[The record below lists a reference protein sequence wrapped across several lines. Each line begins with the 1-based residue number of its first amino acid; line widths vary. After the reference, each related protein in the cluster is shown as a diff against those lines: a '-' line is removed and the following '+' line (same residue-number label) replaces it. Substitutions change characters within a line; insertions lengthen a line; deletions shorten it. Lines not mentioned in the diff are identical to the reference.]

1 MIKQFISQNHPI
13 GGVKIT
19 FDAGV
24 LEGID
29 LDHEVSVFLTNTY
42 GSITD
47 TYEFNSSQLTDFSFI
62 DKKGAIGDPSGWG
75 IQVSIPNTRASRDA
89 YKYGIQM
96 SINGIVID
104 PVATAQSEGEQVVF
118 SIIYMQQNIETIN
131 LRIVYL
137 DNYVYDEDVVV
148 DLANGAHT
156 QIFCPSFI
164 PNMQYK
170 FIFEIGEVTD
180 TVKND
185 VTPGAGKYVTDALT
199 ISNGSNKLFVSRLQ
213 GVIKG
218 TLYLQYDSDDNIF
231 LYPSSGRLLYY
242 TSLTLTGVIAVP
254 MPALSPGYVTLDFND
269 GFIDR
274 YDPYYTGVKNWQEVA
289 DFIWADS
296 IDSNQVNLQIT
307 TTNALCVIHPEKV
320 SSDGRYLYFN
330 VAETLGT
337 NVYIET
343 VLYQDTIIGE
353 EFEYQNPNNTILTTY
368 IGNCIA
374 NRGMRGAIENGAL
387 VLKES

>member
-13 GGVKIT
+13 GGGVKIT

-29 LDHEVSVFLTNTY
+29 LDYKVSVFLTNAY
-42 GSITD
+42 WSITD

-75 IQVSIPNTRASRDA
+75 MQVRIPNTRASRDA

-104 PVATAQSEGEQVVF
+104 TVATAQSEGEQIVF
-118 SIIYMQQNIETIN
+118 SIIYVQQNIETIN

-137 DNYVYDEDVVV
+137 DNYVCDEDVVV
-148 DLANGAHT
+148 NLANGANT
-156 QIFCPSFI
+156 QIFCPSFM

-170 FIFEIGEVTD
+170 FIFEIGGVID
-180 TVKND
+180 TVKG

-213 GVIKG
+213 GVTMG

-231 LYPSSGRLLYY
+231 LYTSSEGLGFY

-254 MPALSPGYVTLDFND
+254 ITTLSPGYVTLDFND

-274 YDPYYTGVKNWQEVA
+274 YDPYYTDVKNWQEVA

-307 TTNALCVIHPEKV
+307 TTDDLYFVYPEKV

-337 NVYIET
+337 DVYIET
-343 VLYQDTIIGE
+343 VLYQDTVIGE
-353 EFEYQNPNNTILTTY
+353 EFEYQNPNHTTY
-368 IGNCIA
+368 IGNYIA
-374 NRGMRGAIENGAL
+374 NKGMRGAIENSAL

>member
-1 MIKQFISQNHPI
+1 M

-29 LDHEVSVFLTNTY
+29 LDYEVSVFLTNTY

-75 IQVSIPNTRASRDA
+75 MQVRIPNTRASRDA

-104 PVATAQSEGEQVVF
+104 TVATAQSEGEQIVF

-137 DNYVYDEDVVV
+137 DNYVCDEDVVV
-148 DLANGAHT
+148 NLANGANT

-170 FIFEIGEVTD
+170 FIFEIGGVID
-180 TVKND
+180 TVKG

-213 GVIKG
+213 GVTMG

-231 LYPSSGRLLYY
+231 LYTSSGGLGFY

-254 MPALSPGYVTLDFND
+254 MTTLSLGYVTLDFND

-274 YDPYYTGVKNWQEVA
+274 YDPYYTDVKNWQEVA
-289 DFIWADS
+289 DFIWVDS

-307 TTNALCVIHPEKV
+307 TTNDLYFVYPEKV

-337 NVYIET
+337 DVYIET
-343 VLYQDTIIGE
+343 VLYQDTVIGE
-353 EFEYQNPNNTILTTY
+353 EFEYQNPNHTTY
-368 IGNCIA
+368 IGNYIA
-374 NRGMRGAIENGAL
+374 NKGMRGAIENSAL

>member
-13 GGVKIT
+13 GGGVKIT

-29 LDHEVSVFLTNTY
+29 LDYEVSVFLTNTY
-42 GSITD
+42 WSITD

-75 IQVSIPNTRASRDA
+75 IQVRIPNTRASRDA

-104 PVATAQSEGEQVVF
+104 TAIAQSEGEQIVF

-137 DNYVYDEDVVV
+137 DNYVCDEDVVV
-148 DLANGAHT
+148 NLANGANT

-170 FIFEIGEVTD
+170 FIFEIGGVID
-180 TVKND
+180 TVKG

-213 GVIKG
+213 GVTMG

-231 LYPSSGRLLYY
+231 LYTSSGGLGFY
-242 TSLTLTGVIAVP
+242 TSITLTGVIAVP
-254 MPALSPGYVTLDFND
+254 MPTSPGYIALDFND

-274 YDPYYTGVKNWQEVA
+274 YDPHCGGVSNWNDVA
-289 DFIWADS
+289 DYIWADV
-296 IDSNQVNLQIT
+296 INNNQINLQIT
-307 TTNALCVIHPEKV
+307 TTDDVYYVFPEKA

-330 VAETLGT
+330 VTEVLGIDI
-337 NVYIET
+337 YIKT
-343 VLYQDTIIGE
+343 VLYQDPTTGE
-353 EFEYQNPNNTILTTY
+353 EYEYQNPNITTY
-368 IGNCIA
+368 IGDYIA
-374 NRGMRGAIENGAL
+374 YKGMRGSIENSAL
-387 VLKES
+387 VLNES

>member
-13 GGVKIT
+13 GGGVKIT
-19 FDAGV
+19 FAAGV

-29 LDHEVSVFLTNTY
+29 LDYEVSVFLTNAY

-75 IQVSIPNTRASRDA
+75 MQVRIPNTRASRDA

-104 PVATAQSEGEQVVF
+104 TAATAQSEGEQIVF
-118 SIIYMQQNIETIN
+118 SIIYVQQNIETIN

-137 DNYVYDEDVVV
+137 DNYVCDEDVVV
-148 DLANGAHT
+148 NLANGANT

-170 FIFEIGEVTD
+170 FIFEIGGVID
-180 TVKND
+180 TVKG
-185 VTPGAGKYVTDALT
+185 VTPGAGKYVTEALT

-213 GVIKG
+213 GVTMG

-231 LYPSSGRLLYY
+231 LYTSSGGLGFY

-254 MPALSPGYVTLDFND
+254 MTTLSPGYVTLDFND

-274 YDPYYTGVKNWQEVA
+274 YDPCYTDVKNWQEVA

-296 IDSNQVNLQIT
+296 IDNNQVSLQIT
-307 TTNALCVIHPEKV
+307 TTNDLCFIYPEKV

-337 NVYIET
+337 DVYIET
-343 VLYQDTIIGE
+343 VLYQDTVIGE
-353 EFEYQNPNNTILTTY
+353 EFEYQNPNHTTY
-368 IGNCIA
+368 IGDYIA
-374 NRGMRGAIENGAL
+374 NKGMRGAIENSAL

>member
-1 MIKQFISQNHPI
+1 M

-29 LDHEVSVFLTNTY
+29 LDYEVSVFLTNTY

-75 IQVSIPNTRASRDA
+75 MQVRIPNTRASRDA

-104 PVATAQSEGEQVVF
+104 TVATAQSEGEQIVF

-137 DNYVYDEDVVV
+137 DNYVCDEDVVV
-148 DLANGAHT
+148 NLANGANT

-170 FIFEIGEVTD
+170 FIFEIGGVID
-180 TVKND
+180 TVKG

-213 GVIKG
+213 GVTMG

-231 LYPSSGRLLYY
+231 LYTSSGGLGFY

-254 MPALSPGYVTLDFND
+254 MTTLSPGYVTLDFND

-274 YDPYYTGVKNWQEVA
+274 YDPYYTDVKNWQEVA
-289 DFIWADS
+289 DFIWGDS

-307 TTNALCVIHPEKV
+307 TTNDLYFVYPEKV

-337 NVYIET
+337 DVYIET
-343 VLYQDTIIGE
+343 VLYQDTVIGE
-353 EFEYQNPNNTILTTY
+353 EFEYQNPNHTTY
-368 IGNCIA
+368 IGNYIA
-374 NRGMRGAIENGAL
+374 NKGMRGAIENSAL

>member
-13 GGVKIT
+13 GGGVKIT

-29 LDHEVSVFLTNTY
+29 LDYEVSVFLTNNY

-75 IQVSIPNTRASRDA
+75 MQVRIPNTRASRDA

-104 PVATAQSEGEQVVF
+104 TVATAQSEGEQIVF

-137 DNYVYDEDVVV
+137 DNYVCDEDVVV
-148 DLANGAHT
+148 NLANGANT

-170 FIFEIGEVTD
+170 FIFEIGGVID
-180 TVKND
+180 TVKG

-213 GVIKG
+213 GVTMG

-231 LYPSSGRLLYY
+231 LYTSSGGLGFY

-254 MPALSPGYVTLDFND
+254 MTTLSPGYVTLDFND

-274 YDPYYTGVKNWQEVA
+274 YDPYYTDVKNWQEVA
-289 DFIWADS
+289 DFIWVDS

-307 TTNALCVIHPEKV
+307 TTNDLYFVYPEKV

-337 NVYIET
+337 DVYIET
-343 VLYQDTIIGE
+343 VLYQDTVIGE
-353 EFEYQNPNNTILTTY
+353 EFEYQNPNHTTY
-368 IGNCIA
+368 IGNYIA
-374 NRGMRGAIENGAL
+374 NKGMRGAIENSAL

>member
-29 LDHEVSVFLTNTY
+29 LDYEVSVFLTNTY
-42 GSITD
+42 WSITD

-75 IQVSIPNTRASRDA
+75 IQVRIPNTRASRDA

-104 PVATAQSEGEQVVF
+104 PVAAAQSEGEQIVF

-137 DNYVYDEDVVV
+137 DNYVCDEDVVV
-148 DLANGAHT
+148 NLANGANT

-170 FIFEIGEVTD
+170 FIFEIGGVID
-180 TVKND
+180 TVKG

-213 GVIKG
+213 GVTMG

-231 LYPSSGRLLYY
+231 LYTSSGGLGFY
-242 TSLTLTGVIAVP
+242 TSITLTGVIAVP
-254 MPALSPGYVTLDFND
+254 MTTLSPGYIVLDFND

-274 YDPYYTGVKNWQEVA
+274 YDPYYVGVSNWNDVA
-289 DFIWADS
+289 DYIWADV
-296 IDSNQVNLQIT
+296 INNNQINLQIT
-307 TTNALCVIHPEKV
+307 TTDDVYYVFPEKA

-330 VAETLGT
+330 VTEVLGT
-337 NVYIET
+337 DIYIET
-343 VLYQDTIIGE
+343 VLYQDPIIGE
-353 EFEYQNPNNTILTTY
+353 EYEYQNSNVVTTY
-368 IGNCIA
+368 IGNYIA
-374 NRGMRGAIENGAL
+374 NKGMRGSIENSAL
-387 VLKES
+387 VLNES

>member
-13 GGVKIT
+13 GGGVKIT
-19 FDAGV
+19 FDAGG

-29 LDHEVSVFLTNTY
+29 LDFEVSVFLTNAY

-75 IQVSIPNTRASRDA
+75 MQVRIPNTRASRDA

-104 PVATAQSEGEQVVF
+104 PVATAQSEEEQIVF

-137 DNYVYDEDVVV
+137 DNYVCDEDVVV
-148 DLANGAHT
+148 NLANGANT

-170 FIFEIGEVTD
+170 FIFEIGGVID
-180 TVKND
+180 TVKG

-213 GVIKG
+213 DVTIG

-231 LYPSSGRLLYY
+231 LYTSSGGLGFY

-254 MPALSPGYVTLDFND
+254 MTTLSPGYVTLDFND

-274 YDPYYTGVKNWQEVA
+274 YDPYYTDVKNWQEVA

-296 IDSNQVNLQIT
+296 IDNNQVNLQIT
-307 TTNALCVIHPEKV
+307 ITDDLYFVYPEKV

-337 NVYIET
+337 DVYIET
-343 VLYQDTIIGE
+343 VLYQDTVIGE
-353 EFEYQNPNNTILTTY
+353 EFEYQNPNHTTY
-368 IGNCIA
+368 IGNYIA
-374 NRGMRGAIENGAL
+374 NKGMRGAIENSAL

>member
-13 GGVKIT
+13 GGGVKIT

-29 LDHEVSVFLTNTY
+29 LDYEVSVFLTNTY

-75 IQVSIPNTRASRDA
+75 MQVRIPNTRASRDA

-104 PVATAQSEGEQVVF
+104 TVATAQSEGEQIVF

-137 DNYVYDEDVVV
+137 DNYVCDEDVVV
-148 DLANGAHT
+148 NLANGANT

-170 FIFEIGEVTD
+170 FIFEIGGVID
-180 TVKND
+180 TVKG

-213 GVIKG
+213 GVTMG

-231 LYPSSGRLLYY
+231 LYTSSGGLGFY

-254 MPALSPGYVTLDFND
+254 MTTLSPGYVTLDFND

-274 YDPYYTGVKNWQEVA
+274 YDPYYTDVKNWQEVA
-289 DFIWADS
+289 DFIWVDS

-307 TTNALCVIHPEKV
+307 TTNDLYFVYPEKV

-337 NVYIET
+337 DVYIET
-343 VLYQDTIIGE
+343 VLYQDTVIGE
-353 EFEYQNPNNTILTTY
+353 EFEYQNPNHTTY
-368 IGNCIA
+368 IGNYIA
-374 NRGMRGAIENGAL
+374 NKGMRGAIENSAL

>member
-1 MIKQFISQNHPI
+1 M

-29 LDHEVSVFLTNTY
+29 LDYEVSVFLTNTY

-75 IQVSIPNTRASRDA
+75 MQVRIPNTRASRDA

-104 PVATAQSEGEQVVF
+104 TVATAQSEGEQIVF

-137 DNYVYDEDVVV
+137 DNYVCDEDVVV
-148 DLANGAHT
+148 NLANGANT

-170 FIFEIGEVTD
+170 FIFEIGGVID
-180 TVKND
+180 TVKG

-213 GVIKG
+213 GVTMG

-231 LYPSSGRLLYY
+231 LYTSSGGLGFY

-254 MPALSPGYVTLDFND
+254 MTTLSPGYVTLDFND

-274 YDPYYTGVKNWQEVA
+274 YDPYYTDVKNWQEVA
-289 DFIWADS
+289 DFIWVDS

-307 TTNALCVIHPEKV
+307 TTNDLYFVYPEKV

-337 NVYIET
+337 DVYIET
-343 VLYQDTIIGE
+343 VLYQDTVIGE
-353 EFEYQNPNNTILTTY
+353 EFEYQNPNHTTY
-368 IGNCIA
+368 IGNYIA
-374 NRGMRGAIENGAL
+374 NKGMRGAIENSAL

>member
-1 MIKQFISQNHPI
+1 M

-29 LDHEVSVFLTNTY
+29 LDYEVSVFLTNTY

-75 IQVSIPNTRASRDA
+75 MQVRIPNTRASRDA

-104 PVATAQSEGEQVVF
+104 TAATAQSEGEQIVF

-137 DNYVYDEDVVV
+137 DNYVCDEDVVV
-148 DLANGAHT
+148 NLANGANT

-170 FIFEIGEVTD
+170 FIFEIGGVID
-180 TVKND
+180 TVKG

-213 GVIKG
+213 GVTMG

-231 LYPSSGRLLYY
+231 LYTSSGGLGFY

-254 MPALSPGYVTLDFND
+254 MTTLSPGYVTLDFND

-274 YDPYYTGVKNWQEVA
+274 YDPYYTDVKNWQEVA
-289 DFIWADS
+289 DFIWVDS

-307 TTNALCVIHPEKV
+307 TTNDLYFVYPEKV

-337 NVYIET
+337 DVYIET
-343 VLYQDTIIGE
+343 VLYQDTVIGE
-353 EFEYQNPNNTILTTY
+353 EFEYQNPNHTTY
-368 IGNCIA
+368 IGNYIA
-374 NRGMRGAIENGAL
+374 NKGMRGAIENSAL

>member
-13 GGVKIT
+13 GGGVKIT

-29 LDHEVSVFLTNTY
+29 LDYEVSVFLTNTY

-75 IQVSIPNTRASRDA
+75 MQVRIPNTRASRDA

-104 PVATAQSEGEQVVF
+104 TVATAQSEGEQIVF

-137 DNYVYDEDVVV
+137 DNYVCDEDVVV
-148 DLANGAHT
+148 NLANGANT

-170 FIFEIGEVTD
+170 FIFEIGGVID
-180 TVKND
+180 TVKG

-213 GVIKG
+213 GVTMG

-231 LYPSSGRLLYY
+231 LYTSSGGLGFY

-254 MPALSPGYVTLDFND
+254 MTTLSPGYVTLDFND

-274 YDPYYTGVKNWQEVA
+274 YDPYYTDVKNWQEVA
-289 DFIWADS
+289 DFIWVDS

-307 TTNALCVIHPEKV
+307 TTNDLCFVYPEKV

-337 NVYIET
+337 DVYIET
-343 VLYQDTIIGE
+343 VLYQDTVIGE
-353 EFEYQNPNNTILTTY
+353 EFEYQNPNHTTY
-368 IGNCIA
+368 IGNYIA
-374 NRGMRGAIENGAL
+374 NKGMRGAIENSAL
-387 VLKES
+387 VLKDS

>member
-13 GGVKIT
+13 GGGVKIT

-29 LDHEVSVFLTNTY
+29 LDYEVSVFLTNAY
-42 GSITD
+42 ESITD

-75 IQVSIPNTRASRDA
+75 MQVRIPNTRASRDA

-104 PVATAQSEGEQVVF
+104 TVATAQSEGEQIVF

-137 DNYVYDEDVVV
+137 DNYVCDEDVVV
-148 DLANGAHT
+148 NLANGANT

-170 FIFEIGEVTD
+170 FIFEIGGVID
-180 TVKND
+180 TVKG
-185 VTPGAGKYVTDALT
+185 VTPGAGNYVTDALT

-213 GVIKG
+213 GVTMG

-231 LYPSSGRLLYY
+231 LYTSSGGLGFY

-254 MPALSPGYVTLDFND
+254 MTTLSPGYVTLDFND

-274 YDPYYTGVKNWQEVA
+274 YDPYYTDVKNWQEVA
-289 DFIWADS
+289 DFIWVDS

-307 TTNALCVIHPEKV
+307 TTDDLYFVYPEKV

-337 NVYIET
+337 DVYIET
-343 VLYQDTIIGE
+343 VLYQDTVIGE
-353 EFEYQNPNNTILTTY
+353 EFEYQNPNHTTY
-368 IGNCIA
+368 IGNYIA
-374 NRGMRGAIENGAL
+374 NKGMRGAIENSAL

>member
-13 GGVKIT
+13 GEGVKIT

-29 LDHEVSVFLTNTY
+29 LDYEVSVFLTNTY

-75 IQVSIPNTRASRDA
+75 MQVRIPNTRASRDA

-104 PVATAQSEGEQVVF
+104 TVATAQSEGEQIVF

-137 DNYVYDEDVVV
+137 DNYVCDEDVVV
-148 DLANGAHT
+148 NLANGANT

-170 FIFEIGEVTD
+170 FIFEIGGVID
-180 TVKND
+180 TVKG

-213 GVIKG
+213 GVTMG

-231 LYPSSGRLLYY
+231 LYTSSGGLGFY

-254 MPALSPGYVTLDFND
+254 MTTLSPGYVTLDFND

-274 YDPYYTGVKNWQEVA
+274 YDPYYTDVKNWQEVA
-289 DFIWADS
+289 DFIWVDS

-307 TTNALCVIHPEKV
+307 TTNDLYFVYPEKV

-337 NVYIET
+337 DVYIET
-343 VLYQDTIIGE
+343 VLYQDTVIGE
-353 EFEYQNPNNTILTTY
+353 EFEYQNPNHTTY
-368 IGNCIA
+368 IGNYIA
-374 NRGMRGAIENGAL
+374 NKGMRGAIENSAL

>member
-1 MIKQFISQNHPI
+1 M
-13 GGVKIT
+13 
-19 FDAGV
+19 
-24 LEGID
+24 
-29 LDHEVSVFLTNTY
+29 
-42 GSITD
+42 
-47 TYEFNSSQLTDFSFI
+47 
-62 DKKGAIGDPSGWG
+62 
-75 IQVSIPNTRASRDA
+75 QVRIPNTRASRDA

-104 PVATAQSEGEQVVF
+104 AVATAQSEGEQIVF

-131 LRIVYL
+131 LRIVYH
-137 DNYVYDEDVVV
+137 DNYVCDEDVVV
-148 DLANGAHT
+148 NLANGANT

-170 FIFEIGEVTD
+170 FIFEIGGVID
-180 TVKND
+180 TVKG

-213 GVIKG
+213 GVTMG

-231 LYPSSGRLLYY
+231 LYTSSGGLGFY

-254 MPALSPGYVTLDFND
+254 MTTLSPGYVTLDFND

-274 YDPYYTGVKNWQEVA
+274 YDPYYTDVKNWQEVA
-289 DFIWADS
+289 DFIWVDS

-307 TTNALCVIHPEKV
+307 TTNYLCFVYPEKV

-337 NVYIET
+337 DVYIET
-343 VLYQDTIIGE
+343 VLYQDTVIGE
-353 EFEYQNPNNTILTTY
+353 EFEYQNPNHTTY
-368 IGNCIA
+368 IGNYIA
-374 NRGMRGAIENGAL
+374 NKGMRGAIENSAL

>member
-13 GGVKIT
+13 GGGVKIT

-29 LDHEVSVFLTNTY
+29 LDYEVSVFLTNTY

-47 TYEFNSSQLTDFSFI
+47 TYEFNSPQLTDFSFI

-75 IQVSIPNTRASRDA
+75 MQVRIPNTRASRDA

-104 PVATAQSEGEQVVF
+104 TVATAQSEGEQIVF

-137 DNYVYDEDVVV
+137 DNYVCDEDVVV
-148 DLANGAHT
+148 NLANGANT
-156 QIFCPSFI
+156 QIFCPSFM

-170 FIFEIGEVTD
+170 FIFEIGGVI
-180 TVKND
+180 NAANS
-185 VTPGAGKYVTDALT
+185 VTPGVGKYITDALT
-199 ISNGSNKLFVSRLQ
+199 ISNGSNSIFVAKLASVKL
-213 GVIKG
+213 GE
-218 TLYLQYDSDDNIF
+218 LYLQYDSDDNIYF
-231 LYPSSGRLLYY
+231 YSSSKGLGFY

-254 MPALSPGYVTLDFND
+254 MTTLSPGYVTLDFND

-274 YDPYYTGVKNWQEVA
+274 YDPYYTDVKNWQEVA
-289 DFIWADS
+289 DFIWVDS

-307 TTNALCVIHPEKV
+307 TTNDLYFVYPEKV

-337 NVYIET
+337 DVYIET
-343 VLYQDTIIGE
+343 VLYQDTVIGE
-353 EFEYQNPNNTILTTY
+353 EFEYQNPNHTTY
-368 IGNCIA
+368 IGNYIA
-374 NRGMRGAIENGAL
+374 NKGMRGAIENSAL

>member
-13 GGVKIT
+13 GGGVKIT

-29 LDHEVSVFLTNTY
+29 LDYEVSVFLTNADE
-42 GSITD
+42 SITD

-75 IQVSIPNTRASRDA
+75 MQVRIPNTRASRDA

-104 PVATAQSEGEQVVF
+104 TVATAQSEGEQIVF
-118 SIIYMQQNIETIN
+118 SIIYVQQNIETIN

-137 DNYVYDEDVVV
+137 DNYVCDEDVVV
-148 DLANGAHT
+148 NLANGANT

-170 FIFEIGEVTD
+170 FIFEIGGVID
-180 TVKND
+180 IVKG

-213 GVIKG
+213 SVTMG

-231 LYPSSGRLLYY
+231 LYTSSGGLGFY

-254 MPALSPGYVTLDFND
+254 MTTLSPGYVTLDFND

-274 YDPYYTGVKNWQEVA
+274 YDPYYTDVKNWQEVA

-307 TTNALCVIHPEKV
+307 TTDDLYFVYPEKV

-330 VAETLGT
+330 VTETLGT
-337 NVYIET
+337 DVYIET
-343 VLYQDTIIGE
+343 VLYQDTVIGE
-353 EFEYQNPNNTILTTY
+353 EFEYQNPNHTTY
-368 IGNCIA
+368 IGNYIA
-374 NRGMRGAIENGAL
+374 NKGMRGAIENSAL

>member
-13 GGVKIT
+13 GGGVKIT

-29 LDHEVSVFLTNTY
+29 LDYEVSVFLTNTY

-75 IQVSIPNTRASRDA
+75 MQVRIPNTRASRDA

-104 PVATAQSEGEQVVF
+104 TVATAQSEGEQIVF

-137 DNYVYDEDVVV
+137 DNYVCDEDVVV
-148 DLANGAHT
+148 NLANGANT

-170 FIFEIGEVTD
+170 FIFEIGGVID
-180 TVKND
+180 TVKG

-213 GVIKG
+213 GVTMG

-231 LYPSSGRLLYY
+231 LYTSSGGLGFY

-254 MPALSPGYVTLDFND
+254 MTTLSPGYVTLDFND

-274 YDPYYTGVKNWQEVA
+274 YDPYYTDVKNWQEVA

-307 TTNALCVIHPEKV
+307 TTDDLCFVYPEKV

-337 NVYIET
+337 DVYIET
-343 VLYQDTIIGE
+343 VLYQDTVIGE
-353 EFEYQNPNNTILTTY
+353 EFEYQNPNHTTY
-368 IGNCIA
+368 IGNYIA
-374 NRGMRGAIENGAL
+374 NKGMRGAIENSAL

>member
-1 MIKQFISQNHPI
+1 MG

-29 LDHEVSVFLTNTY
+29 LDYEVSVFLTNTY

-75 IQVSIPNTRASRDA
+75 MQVRIPNTRASRDA

-104 PVATAQSEGEQVVF
+104 TVATAQSEGEQIVF

-137 DNYVYDEDVVV
+137 DNYVCDEDVVV
-148 DLANGAHT
+148 NLANGANT

-170 FIFEIGEVTD
+170 FIFEIGGVID
-180 TVKND
+180 TVKG

-213 GVIKG
+213 GVTMG

-231 LYPSSGRLLYY
+231 LYTSSGGLGFY

-254 MPALSPGYVTLDFND
+254 MTTLSPGYVTLDFND

-274 YDPYYTGVKNWQEVA
+274 YDPYYTDVKNWQEVA
-289 DFIWADS
+289 DFIWVDS

-307 TTNALCVIHPEKV
+307 TTDDLYFVYPEKV

-337 NVYIET
+337 DVYIET
-343 VLYQDTIIGE
+343 VLYQDTVIGE
-353 EFEYQNPNNTILTTY
+353 EFEYQNPNHTTY
-368 IGNCIA
+368 IGNYIA
-374 NRGMRGAIENGAL
+374 NKGMRGAIENSAL

>member
-1 MIKQFISQNHPI
+1 M

-29 LDHEVSVFLTNTY
+29 LDYEVSVFLTNTY

-62 DKKGAIGDPSGWG
+62 DKKGAIRDPSGWG
-75 IQVSIPNTRASRDA
+75 MQVRIPNTRASRDA

-104 PVATAQSEGEQVVF
+104 TVATAQSEGEQIVF

-137 DNYVYDEDVVV
+137 DNYVCDEDVVV
-148 DLANGAHT
+148 NLANGANT

-170 FIFEIGEVTD
+170 FIFEIGGVID
-180 TVKND
+180 TVKG

-213 GVIKG
+213 GVTMG

-231 LYPSSGRLLYY
+231 LYTSSGGLGFY

-254 MPALSPGYVTLDFND
+254 MTTLSPGYVTLDFND

-274 YDPYYTGVKNWQEVA
+274 YDPYYTDVKNWQEVA
-289 DFIWADS
+289 DFIWVDS

-307 TTNALCVIHPEKV
+307 TTDDLYFVYPEKV

-337 NVYIET
+337 DVYIET
-343 VLYQDTIIGE
+343 VLYQDTVIGE
-353 EFEYQNPNNTILTTY
+353 EFEYQNPNHTTY
-368 IGNCIA
+368 IGNYIA
-374 NRGMRGAIENGAL
+374 NKGMRGAIENSAL

>member
-13 GGVKIT
+13 GGGVKIT

-29 LDHEVSVFLTNTY
+29 LDYEVSVFLTNTY

-75 IQVSIPNTRASRDA
+75 MQVRIPNTRASRDA

-104 PVATAQSEGEQVVF
+104 TVATAQSEGEQIVF

-137 DNYVYDEDVVV
+137 DNYVCDEDVVV
-148 DLANGAHT
+148 NLANGANT

-170 FIFEIGEVTD
+170 FIFEIGGVID
-180 TVKND
+180 TVKG

-213 GVIKG
+213 GVTMG

-231 LYPSSGRLLYY
+231 LYTSSGGLGFY

-254 MPALSPGYVTLDFND
+254 MTTLSPGYVTLDFND

-274 YDPYYTGVKNWQEVA
+274 YDPYYTDVKNWQEVA

-307 TTNALCVIHPEKV
+307 TTNDLHFVYPEKV

-337 NVYIET
+337 DVYIET
-343 VLYQDTIIGE
+343 VLYQDTVIGE
-353 EFEYQNPNNTILTTY
+353 EFEYQNPNHTTY
-368 IGNCIA
+368 IGNYIA
-374 NRGMRGAIENGAL
+374 NKGMRGAIENSAL

>member
-13 GGVKIT
+13 GGGVKIT

-29 LDHEVSVFLTNTY
+29 LDYEVSVFLTNTY

-62 DKKGAIGDPSGWG
+62 DKKGAIGDPGGWG
-75 IQVSIPNTRASRDA
+75 MQVRIPNTRASRDA

-104 PVATAQSEGEQVVF
+104 TVATAQSEGEQIVF
-118 SIIYMQQNIETIN
+118 SIIYVQQNIETIN

-137 DNYVYDEDVVV
+137 DNYVCDEDVVV
-148 DLANGAHT
+148 NLANGANT

-170 FIFEIGEVTD
+170 FIFEIGGVID
-180 TVKND
+180 TVKG

-213 GVIKG
+213 GATMG

-231 LYPSSGRLLYY
+231 LYTSSGGLGFY

-254 MPALSPGYVTLDFND
+254 MTTLSPGYVTLDFND

-274 YDPYYTGVKNWQEVA
+274 YDPYYTDVKNWQEVA
-289 DFIWADS
+289 DFIWVDS

-307 TTNALCVIHPEKV
+307 TTNDLCFVYPEKV

-337 NVYIET
+337 DVYIET
-343 VLYQDTIIGE
+343 VLYQDTVIGE
-353 EFEYQNPNNTILTTY
+353 EFEYQNPNHTTY
-368 IGNCIA
+368 IGNYIA
-374 NRGMRGAIENGAL
+374 NKGMRGAIENSAL

>member
-13 GGVKIT
+13 GGGVKIT

-29 LDHEVSVFLTNTY
+29 LDYEVSVFLTNNY

-75 IQVSIPNTRASRDA
+75 MQVRIPNTRAARDA

-104 PVATAQSEGEQVVF
+104 TAGTAQLEREQIVF
-118 SIIYMQQNIETIN
+118 SIIYVQQNIETIN

-137 DNYVYDEDVVV
+137 DNYVCDEDVVV
-148 DLANGAHT
+148 NLANGANT

-170 FIFEIGEVTD
+170 FIFEIGGVID
-180 TVKND
+180 TVKG

-213 GVIKG
+213 GVTMG

-231 LYPSSGRLLYY
+231 LYTSSGGLGFY

-254 MPALSPGYVTLDFND
+254 MTTLSPGYVTLDFND

-274 YDPYYTGVKNWQEVA
+274 YDPYYTDVKNWQEVA
-289 DFIWADS
+289 DFIWVDS

-307 TTNALCVIHPEKV
+307 TTNALHFVYPEKV

-337 NVYIET
+337 DVYIET
-343 VLYQDTIIGE
+343 VLYQDTVIGE
-353 EFEYQNPNNTILTTY
+353 EFEYQNPNHTTY
-368 IGNCIA
+368 IGNYIA
-374 NRGMRGAIENGAL
+374 NKGMRGAIENSAL